1 MTNRTYNGWANRET
15 WTVNLWLSNDEGCVA
30 YIDEQAR
37 EIIGEC
43 LERDHDADEATTS
56 LAEAI
61 QEHVDANGQLTD
73 TGLYSDLLA
82 TALGAVDWNEIAAHY
97 VSDLWS
103 DMEADYETELN
114 SELED

>member
-15 WTVNLWLSNDEGCVA
+15 WCVNLWTSNDERLVA

-37 EIIGEC
+37 EIICEC
-43 LERDHDADEATTS
+43 LESDEDEDAATSS

-61 QEHVDANGQLTD
+61 QEHVEEDAPPVA
-73 TGLYSDLLA
+73 GLFSDLLA
-82 TALGAVDWNEIAAHY
+82 SALEAVDWNEIAGHY
-97 VSDLWS
+97 VSDLWA
-103 DMEADYETELN
+103 DMEADYVAELN

>member
-1 MTNRTYNGWANRET
+1 MANSTYKGWANRET
-15 WTVNLWLSNDEGCVA
+15 WTVNLGLSKDESCAA

-61 QEHVDANGQLTD
+61 QEHVEENAPPAAE
-73 TGLYSDLLA
+73 LYADLLA
-82 TALGAVDWNEIAAHY
+82 SALEDVDWNEIAAHY
-97 VSDLWS
+97 VSALWAEL
-103 DMEADYETELN
+103 EADYVAELN

>member
-15 WTVNLWLSNDEGCVA
+15 WTVNLGLSNDESISA

-43 LERDHDADEATTS
+43 LERDHDADEATIS

-61 QEHVDANGQLTD
+61 QEHVEENAPPAA
-73 TGLYSDLLA
+73 GLYADLLA
-82 TALGAVDWNEIAAHY
+82 SALEDVDWNEIAAPY

-103 DMEADYETELN
+103 DLEADFVTELN

>member
-15 WTVNLWLSNDEGCVA
+15 WCVNLWLSNDESCVA

-61 QEHVDANGQLTD
+61 QEHVNDNEPPTA
-73 TGLYSDLLA
+73 GLYSDLLA
-82 TALGAVDWNEIAAHY
+82 SALAAVDWNEIAAHY

-103 DMEADYETELN
+103 DMEADYVAELN